1 MRFLPRLAELDPRT
15 AWASLIRAGFPSATD
30 IKPRGLP
37 HDGIDNRVRPCE
49 TECMPE
55 FVVEFGQGEEP
66 PADGRL
72 RGPAFERNHAPI
84 WAVLAPFLQDR
95 GGDVLEVGSG
105 TGQHVVAYAG
115 RSPAVT
121 WWPSDIHPRHLAS
134 IAAWRAQAGRANV
147 QAPLRVDLLEADWDA
162 KLPVSNPLLAILS
175 INVLHISPWGVT
187 ENLLAGAG
195 RRLAPDG
202 RLFVYGPFRR
212 DGVHTAPSNAAFDAS
227 LRAQDPAWG
236 VRDTRDVAAVAE
248 RCGLRIAATV
258 PMPANNFTL
267 VIARNN

>member
-1 MRFLPRLAELDPRT
+1 
-15 AWASLIRAGFPSATD
+15 
-30 IKPRGLP
+30 
-37 HDGIDNRVRPCE
+37 
-49 TECMPE
+49 MPD

-66 PADGRL
+66 PADRRL

-84 WAVLAPFLQDR
+84 WSAIAPFLQDR

-105 TGQHVVAYAG
+105 PGQHVVAYAAL
-115 RSPAVT
+115 SPAII

-134 IAAWRAQAGRANV
+134 IAAWRAHAAPANV
-147 QAPLRVDLLEADWDA
+147 QAPARIDLLDPDWDA
-162 KLPVSNPLLAILS
+162 GLPMPGPLLAILC

-187 ENLLAGAG
+187 ENLLAGVG

-212 DGVHTAPSNAAFDAS
+212 DGTHTAPSNAAFDAS

-236 VRDTRDVAAVAE
+236 VRDTRDIAAAAQ
-248 RCGLRIAATV
+248 RCGLRIAQTV

-267 VIARNN
+267 AIERSPD

>member
-1 MRFLPRLAELDPRT
+1 
-15 AWASLIRAGFPSATD
+15 
-30 IKPRGLP
+30 
-37 HDGIDNRVRPCE
+37 
-49 TECMPE
+49 MPG